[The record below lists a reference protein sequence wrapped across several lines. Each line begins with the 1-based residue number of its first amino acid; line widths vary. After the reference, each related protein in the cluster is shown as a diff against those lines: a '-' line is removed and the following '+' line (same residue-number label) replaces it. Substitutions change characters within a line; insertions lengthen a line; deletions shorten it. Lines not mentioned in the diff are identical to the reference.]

1 MSAFS
6 MPTEAMPTRSGFIRS
21 SIVVMGPLTFVVS
34 YPIPV
39 VPDCHAIEYLLPG
52 S

>member
-1 MSAFS
+1 MSCFN
-6 MPTEAMPTRSGFIRS
+6 MPTEAVPTRSGFIRS

-39 VPDCHAIEYLLPG
+39 VPDCHAIENLFPG